1 VTDLVLSGDG
11 LSLGDAVRAAE
22 TPGTRLRTAPA
33 AMRRVAASRAVIDAA
48 LAEGRPVYG
57 VNTGFGK
64 LQGKAIA
71 AGDLK
76 RLQRNLVLSHACGV
90 GEPFSLAETRL
101 MMLLRIQSL
110 LRGHSGVTP
119 RLVARLLAIWNA
131 GVVPVV
137 PQRGSV
143 GASGDLA
150 PLAHIALTVIS
161 EGEAFFGGRR
171 MPSAKALAR
180 AGVATSYE
188 LREKEGLGLL
198 NGTQAMT
205 AVGLLALARAE
216 SLLRHADL
224 AAAMTLDAL
233 CYSVKPFDARVQAV
247 RPHPGQAVTAKNVRG
262 LLRGSAILAS
272 HEKPHGK
279 VQDPYSVRCAPQVH
293 GACRDALAHVRD
305 VLLRE
310 ANSTTDNPLVFAH
323 SSDGG
328 EIAIISGGNFHGE
341 PVAMACDYM
350 TIAAAELGSISE
362 RRIENLVNPDISG
375 LPPFLARD
383 AGVGS
388 GLMIAQVAAAALV
401 SENKTLSHP
410 ASVDSIPT
418 SANQE
423 DHVSMG
429 TIAARKARDVIG
441 NASHVLAIELMA
453 AAEAMEHRR
462 PLRSGKPIEAAHAAI
477 RKRVAPLVE
486 DRLLATDFAAMD
498 ELMASGTLL
507 EAAQR
512 VGVSVAGL

>member
-1 VTDLVLSGDG
+1 
-11 LSLGDAVRAAE
+11 
-22 TPGTRLRTAPA
+22 
-33 AMRRVAASRAVIDAA
+33 
-48 LAEGRPVYG
+48 
-57 VNTGFGK
+57 
-64 LQGKAIA
+64 
-71 AGDLK
+71 
-76 RLQRNLVLSHACGV
+76 
-90 GEPFSLAETRL
+90 
-101 MMLLRIQSL
+101 
-110 LRGHSGVTP
+110 
-119 RLVARLLAIWNA
+119 
-131 GVVPVV
+131 
-137 PQRGSV
+137 
-143 GASGDLA
+143 
-150 PLAHIALTVIS
+150 
-161 EGEAFFGGRR
+161 
-171 MPSAKALAR
+171 
-180 AGVATSYE
+180 
-188 LREKEGLGLL
+188 
-198 NGTQAMT
+198 MT

-272 HEKPHGK
+272 HAKPHGK

-310 ANSTTDNPLVFAH
+310 ANSTTDNPLVFAE
-323 SSDGG
+323 DG
-328 EIAIISGGNFHGE
+328 AVISGGNFHGE

-429 TIAARKARDVIG
+429 TIAARKARDVVA

-477 RKRVAPLVE
+477 RARVAPLLE

>member
-1 VTDLVLSGDG
+1 VNALVLRGDG
-11 LSLGDAVRAAE
+11 LTLADAVRAATSPE
-22 TPGTRLRTAPA
+22 TKLSADPA
-33 AMRRVAASRAVIDAA
+33 ATKRVAASRAVVDGA
-48 LAEGRPVYG
+48 LADGRPVYG

-64 LQGKAIA
+64 LQGVAIPPA
-71 AGDLK
+71 DLL

-90 GEPFSLAETRL
+90 GEPFSVAETRL
-101 MMLLRIQSL
+101 MLLLRIQSL

-119 RLVARLLAIWNA
+119 SLVERLVAIWNA
-131 GVVPVV
+131 GVTPVV
-137 PQRGSV
+137 PQQGSV

-150 PLAHIALTVIS
+150 PLAHVALTVIG
-161 EGEAFFGGRR
+161 EGDAFLRGER
-171 MPSAKALAR
+171 MTSRAALER
-180 AGVATSYE
+180 AGLATSYV

-198 NGTQAMT
+198 NGTQTMT
-205 AVGLLALARAE
+205 SVGALALARAE
-216 SLLRHADL
+216 RLLRHADL

-233 CYSVKPFDARVQAV
+233 AYSVRPFHPRVQEV
-247 RPHPGQAVTAKNVRG
+247 RPHPGQTVTAANVRA
-262 LLRGSAILAS
+262 LLTGSAILES
-272 HEKPHGK
+272 HAAPHGK

-293 GACRDALAHVRD
+293 GACRDALSHVRD
-305 VLLRE
+305 VIVRE
-310 ANSTTDNPLVFAH
+310 MNSTTDNPLVFAEE
-323 SSDGG
+323 GTL
-328 EIAIISGGNFHGE
+328 ISGGNFHGE

-429 TIAARKARDVIG
+429 PIAARKARDVVT
-441 NASHVLAIELMA
+441 NAERVVAIELMC

-462 PLRSGKPIEAAHAAI
+462 PLRSGPGVEAAHAAI
-477 RKRVAPLVE
+477 RTRVAPLLE
-486 DRLLATDFAAMD
+486 DRLLATDFAAMS
-498 ELMASGTLL
+498 ELMASGALL
-507 EAAQR
+507 AAAEKAAGAV
-512 VGVSVAGL
+512 VGFAV

>member
-1 VTDLVLSGDG
+1 VSDLVLSGDG
-11 LSLGDAVRAAE
+11 LSLADAVRAAAS
-22 TPGTRLRTAPA
+22 PSVRLRTHRA
-33 AMRRVAASRAVIDAA
+33 AMRRVLASRAVIDEA

-64 LQGKAIA
+64 LQGRTIA
-71 AGDLK
+71 PADLV

-90 GEPFSLAETRL
+90 GEPFSAAETRL

-119 RLVARLLAIWNA
+119 RLVERLVAIWNA

-137 PQRGSV
+137 PQQGSV

-150 PLAHIALTVIS
+150 PLAHVALTVIG
-161 EGEAFFGGRR
+161 EGEAFHGGRR
-171 MPSAKALAR
+171 MASRKALQR
-180 AGVATSYE
+180 AGLAPAYE

-205 AVGLLALARAE
+205 AVALLAVGRAE

-224 AAAMTLDAL
+224 ATAMTLDAL
-233 CYSVKPFDARVQAV
+233 RYSVKPFDARVQAV
-247 RPHPGQAVTAKNVRG
+247 RPHPGQAATARNVRG
-262 LLRGSAILAS
+262 ILRGSAILAS
-272 HEKPHGK
+272 HAKPHGK

-293 GACRDALAHVRD
+293 GACRDALTHVRD
-305 VLLRE
+305 VVVRE
-310 ANSTTDNPLVFAH
+310 ANATTDNPLVFAD
-323 SSDGG
+323 DG
-328 EIAIISGGNFHGE
+328 AVVSGGNFHGE
-341 PVAMACDYM
+341 PVAMACDYLA
-350 TIAAAELGSISE
+350 IAAAELGSISE

-401 SENKTLSHP
+401 SENKSLAHP

-429 TIAARKARDVIG
+429 TIAARKARDVVA
-441 NASHVLAIELMA
+441 NAERVLAIEFLC

-462 PLRSGKPIEAAHAAI
+462 PLRSARPVEAAHAEI
-477 RKRVAPLVE
+477 RSRVKPLVA
-486 DRLLATDFAAMD
+486 DRLLATDIAAVA
-498 ELMASGTLL
+498 ELMASGALL
-507 EAAQR
+507 SAAEKAGGR
-512 VGVSVAGL
+512 VVGVSD